1 VRIVLSVSE
10 CGTQLEV
17 RAESNAAAKPM
28 WVEAVDAEH
37 LARAPEEAI
46 PTEFL
51 FCRVLAKDPYG
62 VSRGAKQVADVTD
75 VRVDPQSKLRFQ
87 VRFVESEEEGWLKVD
102 DLSPSTTGAG
112 AHRDQEVTAPLHTI
126 KVNEGD
132 SQGDET
138 HASACNGKRKSKAS
152 GTKAKKVKIEDDAA
166 SSRKLGKSAACTE
179 TQGESSNKWSKKN
192 SQAADAWEEA
202 LNALQPDSDDGEGDG
217 EECTRSNDS
226 ASRGRRQRSVGAS
239 SGGEASSSTGTRT
252 SGEDGAAPTAAT
264 RDPRLQG
271 FRIGGQAETAEERG
285 EGWCGPWST
294 ARALLER
301 RQQALVERMEELGG
315 QPPPPLVV
323 WEPKTVRKRGGRAGR
338 TGRASGKELVPSLQS
353 MAVEFVAANIDC
365 VEDFGWLTPAVQHAL
380 ATELCRR
387 RLFGNAQLRLLAPEG
402 LPLSELVAPDCHK
415 IETPQLHEVLT
426 PLADDGSRLGLLSLG
441 FCGRCVLPETCQ
453 LISRMPSLHSL
464 TLTGAYRVTDNCVAT
479 IASARGDALRSFTL
493 SGNSQLGAASV
504 SSLTTYCPNLE
515 VLALED
521 LAHLP
526 ASAVE
531 PIGKLANLVQLSL
544 KGLMLLDGPSLHAA
558 TRASVTNIKSLSL
571 AGCGLLVGS
580 DVADLVAKMTSL
592 RELNLEGVEL
602 LTDGDLVRIADARRS
617 ALSSLTLRKCVQLSD
632 AAIESLAA
640 ATSKS
645 LTHLSLNN
653 VPALGDAALVAL
665 MKHCANS
672 LESLDV
678 SWCRAITDD
687 GLGSLVDAS
696 PRLAKLTLWGC
707 TQISEK
713 FYNGHSRDDLLV
725 IGRGLSRDI

>member
-1 VRIVLSVSE
+1 
-10 CGTQLEV
+10 
-17 RAESNAAAKPM
+17 
-28 WVEAVDAEH
+28 
-37 LARAPEEAI
+37 
-46 PTEFL
+46 
-51 FCRVLAKDPYG
+51 
-62 VSRGAKQVADVTD
+62 
-75 VRVDPQSKLRFQ
+75 
-87 VRFVESEEEGWLKVD
+87 
-102 DLSPSTTGAG
+102 
-112 AHRDQEVTAPLHTI
+112 
-126 KVNEGD
+126 
-132 SQGDET
+132 
-138 HASACNGKRKSKAS
+138 
-152 GTKAKKVKIEDDAA
+152 
-166 SSRKLGKSAACTE
+166 
-179 TQGESSNKWSKKN
+179 
-192 SQAADAWEEA
+192 
-202 LNALQPDSDDGEGDG
+202 
-217 EECTRSNDS
+217 
-226 ASRGRRQRSVGAS
+226 
-239 SGGEASSSTGTRT
+239 
-252 SGEDGAAPTAAT
+252 
-264 RDPRLQG
+264 
-271 FRIGGQAETAEERG
+271 
-285 EGWCGPWST
+285 
-294 ARALLER
+294 
-301 RQQALVERMEELGG
+301 
-315 QPPPPLVV
+315 
-323 WEPKTVRKRGGRAGR
+323 
-338 TGRASGKELVPSLQS
+338 
-353 MAVEFVAANIDC
+353 
-365 VEDFGWLTPAVQHAL
+365 
-380 ATELCRR
+380 
-387 RLFGNAQLRLLAPEG
+387 
-402 LPLSELVAPDCHK
+402 
-415 IETPQLHEVLT
+415 
-426 PLADDGSRLGLLSLG
+426 
-441 FCGRCVLPETCQ
+441 
-453 LISRMPSLHSL
+453 MPSLHSL

-602 LTDGDLVRIADARRS
+602 LTDGDLVRIAGTRVPRRPNHHPYSNLFSRTPTAISSPFLARSTSHCHRAHPYLTNTHPPSIQSDARRS